1 MSEVRTSAVTNP
13 ALALVEVGSIARGLV
28 AADAA
33 VKRAVVELLECAP
46 VSPGKYLLLFSG
58 EVAEVEEAF
67 GAAKAAAGDSLLDTL
82 LLTQADAQLLPA
94 LRAGALGLAGVSSRR
109 AGESVGVL
117 ELLTV
122 AAALRSADAACK
134 AAEVELQ
141 LLHLARGIGG
151 KAYFVLR
158 GALTDVEAAML
169 AGQQV
174 AGEGLVAGAELIAA
188 PSADLTGKAL

>member
-1 MSEVRTSAVTNP
+1 MSDVRTSAVPHP

-28 AADAA
+28 TADAA
-33 VKRAVVELLECAP
+33 VKRAAVELLECAP
-46 VSPGKYLLLFSG
+46 VSPGKYLLLFAG

-67 GAAKAAAGDSLLDTL
+67 GAAKAAAGDSLLDAL

-94 LRAGALGLAGVSSRR
+94 LRAGAAGLVGVSKRR
-109 AGESVGVL
+109 EGESVGVL

-141 LLHLARGIGG
+141 VLHLARGIGG

-158 GALTDVEAAML
+158 GQLTDVEAAML

-174 AGEGLVAGAELIAA
+174 AGDGLVAGAELIAA